1 MWFLA
6 NLISAI
12 INFFAV
18 VFFSRT
24 LGAAVFGIYILFFT
38 TVQVLNFLG
47 NGGISTATIKRIS
60 EGNSSPSLLGT
71 SLFMRT
77 VLLIILSCGI
87 LIYRSQLSDYLNGD
101 YAYPLIII
109 LFLLQFSDLFREVL
123 QGFHRVGTSA
133 IIDLVQQ
140 VGKVG
145 FQVGLIGYG
154 VFGLI
159 IGLIIGV
166 IMSIGCGYSLIRI
179 KISFPQ
185 RSDFLLLF
193 KFSKFAYGNALGG
206 LVYDWIG
213 ILAIGFFVGSA
224 VAAIYSVCWSISVMV
239 LLFSQAIASTLLP
252 HISSFSVKENVEDVR
267 KILGSSLSYS
277 SFLAIPSFFGVMA
290 IGNSLLSI
298 VYGNEFTVG
307 ASTLIILMATRVIQ
321 SFQMVITRTLE
332 GIDRP
337 DVEFK
342 ITIVTLMINIMMMIA
357 LIPYYGAIGAAVSAF
372 VTILVSLILNAFAL
386 NRFIPLFITS
396 TIIWIIGGSIIM
408 EAGIIIFKY
417 LYPVTSLGTLIC
429 VILVGMLIYG
439 AILIFN
445 SEIRGYLNYIL
456 PDLRFI

>member
-6 NLISAI
+6 NIISAVT
-12 INFFAV
+12 NFFAV
-18 VFFSRT
+18 IFFSRV
-24 LGAAVFGIYILFFT
+24 LGAAVLGIYILFFT

-60 EGNSSPSLLGT
+60 EGNNSPSLLGA

-77 VLLIILSCGI
+77 ILFIILSCGI
-87 LIYRSQLSDYLNGD
+87 LLCRSQLSDYLKGD
-101 YAYPLIII
+101 YVYPLIII

-145 FQVGLIGYG
+145 VQVGLIGYG

-159 IGLIIGV
+159 IGLITGV

-179 KISFPQ
+179 RISLPK

-193 KFSKFAYGNALGG
+193 KFSKYAYGNALGG

-213 ILAIGFFVGSA
+213 ILAIGLFVGSA
-224 VAAIYSVCWSISVMV
+224 AAAIYSVCWSLSIMV
-239 LLFSQAIASTLLP
+239 LLFSQAIASSLLP
-252 HISSFSVKENVEDVR
+252 HVSRFSLTENIDDIQ
-267 KILGSSLSYS
+267 KIVGSSLSYS
-277 SFLAIPSFFGVMA
+277 SLIAIPSFFGVIA
-290 IGNSLLSI
+290 IGNNLLSI
-298 VYGNEFTVG
+298 VYGTEFTVG
-307 ASTLIILMATRVIQ
+307 TSILIILMATRVIQ

-337 DVEFK
+337 DIEFK
-342 ITIVTLMINIMMMIA
+342 ITLVTLLINIALMIA

-372 VTILVSLILNAFAL
+372 VTIFVSLIFNAIAL
-386 NRFIPLFITS
+386 NKIVPLYLTQ
-396 TIIWIIGGSIIM
+396 TIIWIIVSGIIM
-408 EAGIIIFKY
+408 EAGILIFKN
-417 LYPVTSLGTLIC
+417 LYPVTSLETLMC
-429 VILVGMLIYG
+429 VIIVGMIIYG
-439 AILIFN
+439 SILIFN
-445 SEIRGYLNYIL
+445 SEIRSHLKCTL
-456 PDLRFI
+456 PFL